1 MQLPV
6 SISVVS
12 NSLLD
17 LPDAPPPSDALH
29 FISHPIKEVFQNP
42 SLSDAAK
49 LMHLAALEVAY
60 VEMVEGTHDDK
71 WWALHELPPNI
82 GLVSPIDI
90 GRKVLKARERF
101 SKGAEDIIAVGAP
114 L

>member
-29 FISHPIKEVFQNP
+29 FISRPIKEVFQNP
-42 SLSDAAK
+42 PLPYAVK
-49 LMHLAALEVAY
+49 LMQLAALEVAY
-60 VEMVEGTHDDK
+60 VEMVEGIHGNG
-71 WWALHELPPNI
+71 WWALQELPLNI
-82 GLVSPIDI
+82 GLVSPIDM
-90 GRKVLKARERF
+90 GGVLKARQRF
-101 SKGAEDIIAVGAP
+101 SKGAEDIIVVGAP